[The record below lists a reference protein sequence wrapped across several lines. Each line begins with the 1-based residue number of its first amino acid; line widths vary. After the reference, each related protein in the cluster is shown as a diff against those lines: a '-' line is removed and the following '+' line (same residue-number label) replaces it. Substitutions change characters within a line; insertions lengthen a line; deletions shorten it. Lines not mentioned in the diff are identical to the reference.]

1 MIQITN
7 TLTSKKEIFTPLEP
21 GKVKMYVCGP
31 TVYNFI
37 HIGNARPLVFF
48 DVVARYLKFSGF
60 SVTRVMNYTDVD
72 DKIIQKANEEK
83 VSCDT
88 ITRKYISEFEED
100 MRLLKV
106 ERPDAQPTVTGH
118 IPEIIKMIETLIEK
132 GSAYV
137 ASDGEV
143 FFSVRSFPH
152 YGKLSKKKIDDLLV
166 GARVAPDEKKRD
178 PLDFSLWKPRK
189 NEKEPAWESPWGPGR
204 PGWHIECS
212 AMSIKYLGQTFDI
225 HGGGMDLM
233 HPHHEN
239 EIAQSEGATS
249 VPFCNYWVHNN
260 LLTINSEKMSKSL
273 GNIWLTRDFIKRFT
287 GETLKFFL
295 LSGHYRSTLDF
306 SQSQVREHQSALHR
320 IYKTLEKARKLN
332 QTEANLSQPL
342 TTEGNAAD
350 TFGRSFEAR
359 WKEAMDDDFN
369 TARVFA
375 LVFDYVRLINAFI
388 DKKGFKWTKEAET
401 VLSRFVADMKTLSGV
416 LNLFSEE
423 PTAYLQ
429 SIRLLFL
436 TDRGMS
442 EDQIKESILKR
453 ILARAEKNFALAD
466 QIRNDLFANG
476 IELMDK
482 GNETE
487 WDVKFTG

>member
-1 MIQITN
+1 
-7 TLTSKKEIFTPLEP
+7 
-21 GKVKMYVCGP
+21 
-31 TVYNFI
+31 
-37 HIGNARPLVFF
+37 
-48 DVVARYLKFSGF
+48 
-60 SVTRVMNYTDVD
+60 
-72 DKIIQKANEEK
+72 
-83 VSCDT
+83 
-88 ITRKYISEFEED
+88 
-100 MRLLKV
+100 
-106 ERPDAQPTVTGH
+106 
-118 IPEIIKMIETLIEK
+118 
-132 GSAYV
+132 
-137 ASDGEV
+137 
-143 FFSVRSFPH
+143 
-152 YGKLSKKKIDDLLV
+152 
-166 GARVAPDEKKRD
+166 
-178 PLDFSLWKPRK
+178 
-189 NEKEPAWESPWGPGR
+189 
-204 PGWHIECS
+204 
-212 AMSIKYLGQTFDI
+212 
-225 HGGGMDLM
+225 
-233 HPHHEN
+233 
-239 EIAQSEGATS
+239 
-249 VPFCNYWVHNN
+249 
-260 LLTINSEKMSKSL
+260 
-273 GNIWLTRDFIKRFT
+273 
-287 GETLKFFL
+287 
-295 LSGHYRSTLDF
+295 
-306 SQSQVREHQSALHR
+306 
-320 IYKTLEKARKLN
+320 
-332 QTEANLSQPL
+332 LSQPL